1 MSCWKRGR
9 GLLVFIGLAVLGL
22 SVFSYCLPTQPI
34 SSAGYSR
41 IVLLADSHLPVRT
54 ELVHDVA
61 KQLRLETAKGNVL
74 QDINEWNDVAK
85 VAVLGDITADRGT
98 AEEYAFAVQ
107 YFAKLQKP
115 ICPIVGNHDYMYADA
130 LSDTGKRLRATAEER
145 QEKLGRFKAA
155 FHLPEVYYSQKDAG
169 YLLLFLSPDSL
180 NGKFLTEI
188 SPRQLAWMQQ
198 QLDANPELP
207 TIVFF
212 HAPLAGTLAPYN
224 KEANTPNFIAQP
236 EAALAELI
244 QRHPQI
250 FLWVSGHTHT
260 PATNASF
267 ASSVNVYA
275 GQVTNIHNA
284 DMDRETIWTNSL
296 YLYPERVV
304 VKTFDHKSGAWLPQL
319 ERTIYPGRSS
329 GR

>member
-1 MSCWKRGR
+1 MNCWQRGR
-9 GLLVFIGLAVLGL
+9 GPLAFICVAVWGLCLL
-22 SVFSYCLPTQPI
+22 SYWLPQP
-34 SSAGYSR
+34 SAAARYSR
-41 IVLLADSHLPVRT
+41 IVLLADAHLPVRAAM
-54 ELVHDVA
+54 VADVEKQRRIEAA
-61 KQLRLETAKGNVL
+61 KEKVL
-74 QDINEWNDVAK
+74 QDINSWEDVAQ

-98 AEEYAFAVQ
+98 TEEYTLAAQ

-115 ICPIVGNHDYMYADA
+115 ICPIGGNHDYIYADA
-130 LSDTGKRLRATAEER
+130 LSDMGKRLRATAEER

-155 FHLPEVYYSQKDAG
+155 FHLPEVYYSQKEAG

-180 NGKFLTEI
+180 DGKYLTEL
-188 SPRQLAWMQQ
+188 SPRQLTWLRQ
-198 QLDANPELP
+198 QLEANPRLP

-267 ASSVNVYA
+267 ASPVNVYA
-275 GQVTNIHNA
+275 GQVTTIHNA

-296 YLYPERVV
+296 YLYPDRVV
-304 VKTFDHKSGAWLPQL
+304 VRTFAHKSGAWLEQL
-319 ERTIYPGRSS
+319 ERTMYPPKL
-329 GR
+329 